1 MYQDQPIASGS
12 PMEHAIALCFGTSL
26 PTLRE
31 QASHAVNRHL
41 ARHSSCNLRDSPP
54 QHSLSAEGYLYF
66 CRLLSWFRWSRGKHQ
81 PSDRLSVWAPL
92 LHRCNGTAG
101 LHVPVLLVLAYLAI
115 GYVFWVLAQLGSWA
129 QTRARELDYLRL
141 ADAPPESCRDVPMGA
156 LDLSLTNPDLPTYA
170 IDQFLGVVADP
181 GLEHCLDVLDLFNA
195 L

>member
-1 MYQDQPIASGS
+1 V
-12 PMEHAIALCFGTSL
+12 ALLWSTLLLYVLGRLCQLYANRL
-26 PTLRE
+26 PTLLIVIL
-31 QASHAVNRHL
+31 HVI
-41 ARHSSCNLRDSPP
+41 PP
-54 QHSLSAEGYLYF
+54 AIF
-66 CRLLSWFRWSRGKHQ
+66 AI
-81 PSDRLSVWAPL
+81 V
-92 LHRCNGTAG
+92 HRSI
-101 LHVPVLLVLAYLAI
+101 LVPVLLVLAYLAI

-181 GLEHCLDVLDLFNA
+181 GLEHCLDVLHLFNA